1 MDKVPI
7 MRKTDKL
14 LAELEANLF
23 SAHID
28 MEPAHLLFLAR
39 IAGIISFV
47 FVILI
52 VIIFDV
58 VFYTVASLLTDPD
71 FAVYVIPLTIVIALA
86 IGVGIYYVILSY
98 PKYEMSNRARRI
110 EASMYDMITYIYA
123 LHHSG
128 AALYATLSSISKYAD
143 YYGDAAKEFRQVVS
157 DVEFCGYDPYSALNR
172 LTETTPSDKFRFFL
186 SEYISTYRSI
196 GTVEAFL
203 KDKVD
208 EMHEEHRVQ
217 QKAYLASL
225 GAVAEMYIT
234 LFVAGPLF
242 VVIVI
247 MVMGM
252 ISNPD
257 PTILALVVYAM
268 LPIGTII
275 FLLLI
280 DTLSQNYIIERK
292 DLPKYL
298 GSPYPYM
305 TMIDSDKDETP
316 YYEAIEKYDKWK
328 KFRDF
333 IDKPIA
339 SIIENPS
346 LSFIFTVPLSILSM
360 AIYYALF
367 VHESVSAFYLGNVDL
382 IAQLD
387 DVIVVGV
394 VVLLIPYAIFYGQ
407 RKKKYNKIE
416 DSLPDFSRQ
425 LGSSIRHNMTLAKA
439 IEMAGVEGKSYIKN
453 EIITLSRDIEWGERV
468 SMAIR
473 HFSDRMKTLA
483 VDRLVI
489 LVSETEHFATNISNT
504 LFLVYSE
511 AKDALMLKNE
521 RKSDMAVYTV
531 IVYMAFLVFVFV
543 QIIMSEVFLE
553 LMANTGTISVGSTV
567 STSAFPVDTYRMI
580 ITHSVLIHGFCSG
593 IVAGMMGEGDAKAGI
608 KHACIMLVLGSL
620 AFLVANVILPMTGL
634 MG

>member
-1 MDKVPI
+1 MYA
-7 MRKTDKL
+7 RK
-14 LAELEANLF
+14 
-23 SAHID
+23 
-28 MEPAHLLFLAR
+28 LLFLAR
-39 IAGIISFV
+39 VAAIVAFV
-47 FVILI
+47 LVI
-52 VIIFDV
+52 VIVVVFDT

-71 FAVYVIPLTIVIALA
+71 FAFYVIPLTLIIAFA
-86 IGVGIYYVILSY
+86 IGFGVYYVILSY
-98 PKYEMSNRARRI
+98 PRFEMGSRARRI
-110 EASMYDMITYIYA
+110 EASMYDMITYVYA

-128 AALYATLSSISKYAD
+128 ASLYATLSSIAKYAD

-157 DVEFCGYDPYSALNR
+157 DVEFCGYDPYSALKR
-172 LTETTPSDKFRFFL
+172 LTDTTPSDKFRFFL
-186 SEYISTYRSI
+186 SEYTSTYRSI

-203 KDKVD
+203 KDKVE

-268 LPIGTII
+268 LPMGTVV

-280 DTLSQNYIIERK
+280 DTLGQTYIIERK
-292 DLPKYL
+292 DLPKFI
-298 GSPYPYM
+298 GSPYPHM
-305 TMIDSDKDETP
+305 TLMEASRDEDYLYDAID
-316 YYEAIEKYDKWK
+316 KYDKGK
-328 KFRDF
+328 KLRDF
-333 IDKPIA
+333 IDHPMD
-339 SIIENPS
+339 SIRENPS
-346 LSFIFTVPLSILSM
+346 LTFIFTVPLAILTF
-360 AIYYALF
+360 ALAYVFLVGEPVPALF
-367 VHESVSAFYLGNVDL
+367 PINTDYVAKVD
-382 IAQLD
+382 D
-387 DVIVVGV
+387 CIVVFFV
-394 VVLLIPYAIFYGQ
+394 TLLIPYAIFYGM
-407 RKKKYNKIE
+407 RKKKYARIE
-416 DSLPDFSRQ
+416 DALPDFSRQ

-439 IEMAGVEGKSYIKN
+439 IEMAGVEGKSYIR
-453 EIITLSRDIEWGERV
+453 EDILTLHRDIEWGERV
-468 SMAIR
+468 SIAIR
-473 HFSDRMKTLA
+473 HFSDRLKTLA

-553 LMANTGTISVGSTV
+553 LMATTGTISVGSTV
-567 STSAFPVDTYRMI
+567 STAAFPVGMYRMI

-593 IVAGMMGEGDAKAGI
+593 LVAGMMGEGDTKAGI

-620 AFLVANVILPMTGL
+620 AFFVADIILPMTGL
-634 MG
+634 LS